1 MIRAENLK
9 EIADATNQ
17 LSGFS
22 HKKKYKTQT
31 RYGLDYLLV
40 NLDLIVRKAAED
52 GLYSIN
58 VDCSSF
64 LKDNLN
70 LCQKGIDIV
79 MNEAMQTLN
88 SYGYLVRRIDTDSI
102 YLEKNKKIIIRL
114 DWRY

>member
-17 LSGFS
+17 LQDLS

-31 RYGLDYLLV
+31 SYALDYLLS
-40 NLDLIVRKAAED
+40 NLELIVRKAAED

-58 VDCSSF
+58 VNCSSF
-64 LKDNLN
+64 LKDDLN

-79 MNEAMQTLN
+79 MKEAMQTLN

-102 YLEKNKKIIIRL
+102 YLEKDKKIIIRL